1 MDFKVDIRSQAPPLC
16 LHSQLEESEQLFLT
30 TRTVSPVPDQPGQA
44 TMYLSFACCESK
56 GTFLRQE
63 RRKCLKI
70 CLVEFLCVAD
80 VAGWIQV
87 RATAGQVFL
96 QTSSWKS
103 RFLGL
108 SYVQSP
114 AEFRGSRN
122 LAFSCPWSSISDVY
136 WWISAQVPSFQQ
148 SAYISCDCST
158 LESALRTT
166 V

>member
-1 MDFKVDIRSQAPPLC
+1 
-16 LHSQLEESEQLFLT
+16 
-30 TRTVSPVPDQPGQA
+30 
-44 TMYLSFACCESK
+44 MYLSFACCESK

-80 VAGWIQV
+80 VAGWIQL

-96 QTSSWKS
+96 QTSSGKS
-103 RFLGL
+103 SFLGL

-114 AEFRGSRN
+114 AEFRGSGN
-122 LAFSCPWSSISDVY
+122 LAFSYPWSSINDVY

-148 SAYISCDCST
+148 SASISCGCST

-166 V
+166 VYLHLLTAKTESGKVVGPVSGRLTKRTREPWLPATFPWSL